1 VGPAAVSPDGR
12 LIAFSAQGADG
23 IVSLYVR
30 AIDGVAP
37 RLLPGT
43 EGGAMPFWSPDS
55 RNIGFYADGQL
66 KRIPAA
72 GGPALTLCDVGV
84 VGRGGAWNSDG
95 VIIFAPSPS
104 GPLHKVTDGGGQ
116 PTPVTH
122 VDTTKGETSHRWPQ
136 FLPDGKHFLF
146 FTRYGGVGT
155 TNENNGIQ
163 IGSLD
168 GSPPTLL
175 LRTQANAAYAT
186 GYLLFLRDTTLMA
199 QPFDPDRLTLSGD
212 AMPVAEQVQKEVAS
226 AVGVFAASDTG
237 VLIYQTGGE
246 VIGSSLFWRDR
257 TGKQTSVLGDRAGYM
272 DLRLSPD
279 HQKVAVSMLDPRVGP
294 PDIWI
299 YDVARG
305 LRSRFTFD
313 PAADRWPVWSPDGT
327 RVAFSSNR
335 TGLFKLYVRSYAG
348 SGTEEP
354 VLESDRDQILD
365 DWSPDGRYLLYETRG
380 DPKTRT
386 DVWAVPLIGDRKS
399 FPVLQ
404 TAYREV
410 EAMFSPDGHW
420 VAYNSDESGRSEVY
434 VTSFPGP
441 GRRWQV
447 SATGG
452 VQPRWSRTGK
462 EIFFDGPGERL
473 MAAAVSAQGDTF
485 DVGRIEPL
493 FEVRS
498 QRPGNVFDVTP
509 DGQRFLVNTA
519 SESQSSAPMTL
530 VVNWPAALRTR

>member
-1 VGPAAVSPDGR
+1 
-12 LIAFSAQGADG
+12 
-23 IVSLYVR
+23 
-30 AIDGVAP
+30 
-37 RLLPGT
+37 
-43 EGGAMPFWSPDS
+43 
-55 RNIGFYADGQL
+55 
-66 KRIPAA
+66 
-72 GGPALTLCDVGV
+72 
-84 VGRGGAWNSDG
+84 
-95 VIIFAPSPS
+95 
-104 GPLHKVTDGGGQ
+104 
-116 PTPVTH
+116 
-122 VDTTKGETSHRWPQ
+122 
-136 FLPDGKHFLF
+136 
-146 FTRYGGVGT
+146 
-155 TNENNGIQ
+155 
-163 IGSLD
+163 
-168 GSPPTLL
+168 
-175 LRTQANAAYAT
+175 
-186 GYLLFLRDTTLMA
+186 MA

-354 VLESDRDQILD
+354 VLESDRDQILS

-380 DPKTRT
+380 DPKTRS
-386 DVWAVPLIGDRKS
+386 DVWAVPLTGERKP

-404 TAYREV
+404 TTYREV

-441 GRRWQV
+441 GRKWQV
-447 SATGG
+447 SASGG

-493 FEVRS
+493 FEIRS
-498 QRPGNVFDVTP
+498 QRPGNVFDVAP

-530 VVNWPAALRTR
+530 VVNWPAALGASGTRGR